1 MSLVS
6 LVLCGWA
13 SSLFMPLMLKLIISH
28 VFLVVGVLRDF
39 YVEYFAKLY
48 YRLVCFGRQI
58 TPLNKRAANF
68 TVKK

>member
-39 YVEYFAKLY
+39 SVEYFAKLY
-48 YRLVCFGRQI
+48 YR
-58 TPLNKRAANF
+58 
-68 TVKK
+68 